1 MRGTVGFID
10 IELKPNLLGSRI
22 ANTLF
27 DSTSMHL
34 ACREIVVM
42 THDFTSEAKG
52 IVWDGRYNG
61 IAVV

>member
-1 MRGTVGFID
+1 VHGTVGFID
-10 IELKPNLLGSRI
+10 IGLKPNLSGSRI
-22 ANTLF
+22 ANTPF

-42 THDFTSEAKG
+42 TQDFTSEAKG
-52 IVWDGRYNG
+52 IVWDGRYHG